1 MNNDDSRGNQTSYQ
15 HRKPSSPHKNAYSPN
30 SVYYGNSNHNSQQPQ
45 QQQRKK
51 HFSGGHGT
59 GGHGT
64 GGHGTGGYNK
74 GSNNNDR
81 LMKQNDTIIRLL
93 KEIRDR
99 LPAPVGGVNNENGE
113 DFDQGSSSQ
122 SEKHLEPRENGSAEM
137 DNDENEDT
145 AGNVEEDSLEV
156 ENEQD

>member
-1 MNNDDSRGNQTSYQ
+1 MNNDDSRGNQNYQ
-15 HRKPSSPHKNAYSPN
+15 HRKPLPHKNSYSPN
-30 SVYYGNSNHNSQQPQ
+30 SVYYGNSNHNNNQ
-45 QQQRKK
+45 QQQQKKK
-51 HFSGGHGT
+51 HFSGGH
-59 GGHGT
+59 
-64 GGHGTGGYNK
+64 NK

-99 LPAPVGGVNNENGE
+99 LPAPAGAVNNDNGD
-113 DFDQGSSSQ
+113 DFDQRSNSQ
-122 SEKHLEPRENGSAEM
+122 SERRLESRDSDSVEM

-145 AGNVEEDSLEV
+145 FGNAEEDSFEV